1 MEKKD
6 RIYRVQ
12 VTEIDP
18 ADGTQ
23 KDIMD
28 ERFTGFALTADCGDG
43 RCCEAIVNDRLVDI
57 AARIAS
63 GEKIKS
69 AARLAAVMMPM
80 SLSAARPCPSFSSA
94 PQTCSARAVSCSL
107 PSSVVLCR

>member
-6 RIYRVQ
+6 RLYRVQ

-43 RCCEAIVNDRLVDI
+43 RCAEVIVNDKIIDI
-57 AARIAS
+57 ATRIAS
-63 GEKIKS
+63 GEKICK
-69 AARLAAVMMPM
+69 AARLAAVMMKM
-80 SLSAARPCPSFSSA
+80 KDHLDANEAEDA
-94 PQTCSARAVSCSL
+94 LLRAIMED
-107 PSSVVLCR
+107 

>member
-1 MEKKD
+1 MEKKN

-43 RCCEAIVNDRLVDI
+43 KCCEAIVNDNIVDI
-57 AARIAS
+57 AARIAG
-63 GEKIKS
+63 GEKLCK
-69 AARLAAVMMPM
+69 AARLAGVMMKM
-80 SLSAARPCPSFSSA
+80 KAHLDANEAEDA
-94 PQTCSARAVSCSL
+94 LLRAIMED
-107 PSSVVLCR
+107 

>member
-1 MEKKD
+1 MEKLNKV
-6 RIYRVQ
+6 YRVQ

-18 ADGTQ
+18 EDGTQ

-43 RCCEAIVNDRLVDI
+43 KCCEAIVNDKLVDI

-63 GEKIKS
+63 GEKLHR
-69 AARLAAVMMPM
+69 AARLAAVMMKM
-80 SLSAARPCPSFSSA
+80 KAQFDSNEAEDALL
-94 PQTCSARAVSCSL
+94 RAIMED
-107 PSSVVLCR
+107 